1 MSSTD
6 WRWKIGEAVERIR
19 SRYEY
24 IGRKTGAPFLAI
36 LYPPGVEAAFF
47 REWHTQIESLP
58 PDYDVRTLDVLQ
70 ITQGIIG
77 GIGVENI
84 VELLKNPMSG
94 SDTTT
99 ELGSKW
105 VEQIA
110 QAVRDAF
117 TQPGEGRPVVCL
129 ERLAALY
136 PPTTPRG
143 VMQQLWD
150 SAQSELQGPVVMLIP
165 GTLDDARTYRFVDKV
180 NEFMYRG
187 DLL

>member
-19 SRYEY
+19 SRYDY

-36 LYPPGVEAAFF
+36 IYPPGAEAAVFH
-47 REWHTQIESLP
+47 EWHTQIESLR
-58 PDYDVRTLDVLQ
+58 PDYDVRTLDILQ

-77 GIGVENI
+77 DIGVENI
-84 VELLKNPMSG
+84 VESLKDPMPG
-94 SDTTT
+94 SDPTTD
-99 ELGSKW
+99 LGSMW

-110 QAVRDAF
+110 QAVRDTF

-150 SAQSELQGPVVMLIP
+150 SAQSELEGPVVILIP
-165 GTLDDARTYRFVDKV
+165 GTLDDSRTYRFVDKV